1 MLLGI
6 NQFIF
11 LLDMHGCFLL
21 FNILD
26 HACTTCFVFANSF
39 GKSFQSL
46 FANSQR
52 YMNKISRSI
61 FKI

>member
-1 MLLGI
+1 VQRLLGI
-6 NQFIF
+6 NQFIC

-46 FANSQR
+46 FANS
-52 YMNKISRSI
+52 
-61 FKI
+61 

>member
-1 MLLGI
+1 MT
-6 NQFIF
+6 FF
-11 LLDMHGCFLL
+11 LFK
-21 FNILD
+21 ILD

-39 GKSFQSL
+39 GNSFQSL

-52 YMNKISRSI
+52 YMNKILKNI

>member
-1 MLLGI
+1 L
-6 NQFIF
+6 
-11 LLDMHGCFLL
+11 LL

-39 GKSFQSL
+39 GKSFQNL

-52 YMNKISRSI
+52 YMNMIVGSI